1 MCHKGW
7 SHLTRLDL
15 IVEIRPDHNLILILY
30 RRTYHLPAQS
40 SLSPTKKLVLPSAI
54 CHGTCHGQRQTQT
67 DNQSVDTSYK
77 LVDAL
82 VASIRRRHIV
92 GSRNAAIATATLI
105 KNIVRHVKYS
115 TVEELISIIKAIGKR
130 LMDANPRGKSSVA
143 S

>member
-1 MCHKGW
+1 MVRVMIKDRLR
-7 SHLTRLDL
+7 LT
-15 IVEIRPDHNLILILY
+15 
-30 RRTYHLPAQS
+30 T
-40 SLSPTKKLVLPSAI
+40 
-54 CHGTCHGQRQTQT
+54 
-67 DNQSVDTSYK
+67 NQSVDTSYK

-130 LMDANPRGKSSVA
+130 LMDANPRGTHQIQFGPRWFA